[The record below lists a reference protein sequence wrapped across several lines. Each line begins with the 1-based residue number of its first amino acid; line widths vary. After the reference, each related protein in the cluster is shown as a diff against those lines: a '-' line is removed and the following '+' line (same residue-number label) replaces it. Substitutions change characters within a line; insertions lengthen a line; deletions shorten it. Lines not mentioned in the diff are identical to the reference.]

1 MKRVNC
7 LTDQKGIAL
16 VVALVM
22 LLVLT
27 FIGLAAL
34 SLTSYEARISGNER
48 LYNNAFYAGDGG
60 IENFRGRA
68 STGEF
73 VYSTATSG
81 SYQITIGDS
90 VSNINYTKTVRPGEG
105 SSTADVAIFR
115 VTSEG
120 VSPGFPVAGRVVI
133 ESILEVSMM
142 LPQGYN

>member
-1 MKRVNC
+1 MKTKERLMN
-7 LTDQKGIAL
+7 QKGVAL

-27 FIGLAAL
+27 FVGLAAVSL
-34 SLTSYEARISGNER
+34 SSYEARIAGNER
-48 LYNNAFYAGDGG
+48 VYNNAFYAGDGG

-81 SYQITIGDS
+81 SYQINVGDCTS
-90 VSNINYTKTVRPGEG
+90 NVSYTKTVRPGVG
-105 SSTADVAIFR
+105 ATGDVAVFK

-120 VSPGFPVAGRVVI
+120 VSPAFPVAGRVVI

>member
-1 MKRVNC
+1 MRTTC
-7 LTDQKGIAL
+7 GLADQKGVAL

-27 FIGLAAL
+27 FVGFAAM
-34 SLTSYEARISGNER
+34 SLTSFEAKISGNER
-48 LYNNAFYAGDGG
+48 LYNNAFYASDGG

-81 SYQITIGDS
+81 SYQIAVGDCT
-90 VSNINYTKTVRPGEG
+90 SNINYTKTIRPGVG
-105 SSTADVAIFR
+105 ATGDVAVFKI
-115 VTSEG
+115 TSEG
-120 VSPGFPVAGRVVI
+120 VAPGFPVAGRVMI
-133 ESILEVSMM
+133 ESVLEVTMM

>member
-1 MKRVNC
+1 MKTKER
-7 LTDQKGIAL
+7 LMSQKGVAL

-27 FIGLAAL
+27 FVGMAAVSL
-34 SLTSYEARISGNER
+34 SSYETRIAGNER
-48 LYNNAFYAGDGG
+48 VYNNAFYAGDGG

-81 SYQITIGDS
+81 SYQIAVGDCTS
-90 VSNINYTKTVRPGEG
+90 NVSYTKTVRPGAG
-105 SSTADVAIFR
+105 ATGDVAVFK

-120 VSPGFPVAGRVVI
+120 VSPAFPVAGRVVI

>member
-1 MKRVNC
+1 MKTKERLMN
-7 LTDQKGIAL
+7 QKG
-16 VVALVM
+16 VALVIALAM

-27 FIGLAAL
+27 FVGLAAVSL
-34 SLTSYEARISGNER
+34 SSYEARIAGNER
-48 LYNNAFYAGDGG
+48 VYNNAFYAGDGG

-81 SYQITIGDS
+81 SYQITVGDCTS
-90 VSNINYTKTVRPGEG
+90 NVSYTKTVRPGVG
-105 SSTADVAIFR
+105 ATGDVAVFK

-120 VSPGFPVAGRVVI
+120 VSPAFPVAGRVVI
-133 ESILEVSMM
+133 ESILEVTMT

>member
-1 MKRVNC
+1 MRTKYG
-7 LTDQKGIAL
+7 LTDQKGVAL

-27 FIGLAAL
+27 FVGFAAV
-34 SLTSYEARISGNER
+34 SLMSYEAKISGNER
-48 LYNNAFYAGDGG
+48 LYNNAFYASDGG

-73 VYSTATSG
+73 VYSTATTG
-81 SYQITIGDS
+81 SYQVTIGDCTS
-90 VSNINYTKTVRPGEG
+90 NVSYTKTVRPGAG
-105 SSTADVAIFR
+105 ATGDVAVFKI
-115 VTSEG
+115 TSEG
-120 VSPGFPVAGRVVI
+120 VSPGFPVAGRVII

>member
-1 MKRVNC
+1 MKTKERLMN
-7 LTDQKGIAL
+7 QKGVAL
-16 VVALVM
+16 VVALAM

-27 FIGLAAL
+27 FVGMAAVSL
-34 SLTSYEARISGNER
+34 SSYETRIAGNER
-48 LYNNAFYAGDGG
+48 VYNNAFYAGDGG

-81 SYQITIGDS
+81 SYQITVGDCTS
-90 VSNINYTKTVRPGEG
+90 NVSYTKTVRPGVG
-105 SSTADVAIFR
+105 ATGDVAVFK

-120 VSPGFPVAGRVVI
+120 VSPAFPVAGRVVI